1 MKRFAPLALLALFP
15 LSGCAIQ
22 YVEQE
27 VLLRYDAAADSWDLL
42 LVYKGITASDEKEKT
57 VDEAASIV
65 RRLLGG
71 QRALASPWGTY
82 DLDDPAFSGDDADVA
97 QVAAG
102 VSLLD
107 WGLFLDEAER
117 LAGFQRFRLANASR
131 AVDCFNRQLSK
142 ALLEEASKEDFA
154 ERTPLL
160 DDRTRLLWCQRA
172 GSGEPWLYQVDE
184 GIEID
189 LPMTRASWDRVQDA
203 AISEATSAKSASAPN
218 DGPAALLGQHLVYL
232 RHFEIQDDRVILTF
246 GAPVS
251 HIFRFAIKEA
261 GVKYSSQL
269 KDALARAGVVLEKLE
284 EPIGLEP
291 R

>member
-15 LSGCAIQ
+15 LTGCAIQ

-71 QRALASPWGTY
+71 QRAFASPWGTY

-107 WGLFLDEAER
+107 WGLFLDETER
-117 LAGFQRFRLANASR
+117 LSGFQRLRLANASR
-131 AVDCFNRQLSK
+131 VVACFNRQVSK
-142 ALLEEASKEDFA
+142 ALLEAAEKEDFA
-154 ERTPLL
+154 ESTPLL

-189 LPMTRASWDRVQDA
+189 LPMTRGSWDRVQEA
-203 AISEATSAKSASAPN
+203 AISEATSPKNASDTSP
-218 DGPAALLGQHLVYL
+218 GPAALLGQHLVYL
-232 RHFEIQDDRVILTF
+232 RHFEIQDERVVLTF

-251 HIFRFAIKEA
+251 HVFRFNIKDP
-261 GVKYSSQL
+261 GVKYNSQL
-269 KDALARAGVVLEKLE
+269 KDALTRSGVALEKLE
-284 EPIGLEP
+284 ELE